1 MAGKRK
7 IRSSST
13 SATGDA
19 AATVTAIGNSNSGD
33 SQIKST
39 KKTRSSSSS
48 ASGDTQK
55 KSRRK
60 TNLDTASSAVEK
72 KQESETVQMNV
83 DGVDGNGGGGDD
95 VSNSKFLGDPVPDEE
110 AKLRWPER
118 YQEKVNLFLPNC

>member
-7 IRSSST
+7 TRPSST

-19 AATVTAIGNSNSGD
+19 AATATGNSNSGD

-48 ASGDTQK
+48 ISSDTQK
-55 KSRRK
+55 KSWRK

-72 KQESETVQMNV
+72 KQESETVSMTV
-83 DGVDGNGGGGDD
+83 DGVDGNGVGGDD
-95 VSNSKFLGDPVPDEE
+95 EVSNSKFLGDPVPDEE

-118 YQEKVNLFLPNC
+118 YQEKVNSFLQN